1 MEIESI
7 KARLSGEEINIFS
20 KDSKMIG
27 TWDFDIPN
35 CRGMIYNMKERL
47 FKVFES
53 KKYGMLFT
61 IPYEAYGSFDSHLSF
76 GSSPNMKLIV
86 TMLNE
91 ISVQMAEILLR
102 IYSKLTGQ
110 LRKANFH
117 TFIHTSTW
125 NSIVV
130 VGMQIF
136 DISSKIAKVIKIS
149 DIQMIESP

>member
-1 MEIESI
+1 MIIFELNEFSDHRALVSMEIESI

-27 TWDFDIPN
+27 TWDFDIRN
-35 CRGMIYNMKERL
+35 CRGMMYNMKERL

-53 KKYGMLFT
+53 KKHGMLFT

-91 ISVQMAEILLR
+91 ISAQMAEILLR
-102 IYSKLTGQ
+102 IYSKHTRQ
-110 LRKANFH
+110 LRWTTTQANFH
-117 TFIHTSTW
+117 TCIYT
-125 NSIVV
+125 
-130 VGMQIF
+130 
-136 DISSKIAKVIKIS
+136 
-149 DIQMIESP
+149 